1 MNANKPYEF
10 HMSDLFTLQHTDRLD
25 GGGTFESLLYTMA
38 EEMGFVTRFRGDF
51 ALDVARLQEEGS
63 KAAFTGSWIWI
74 TRRNGT
80 HLFTVPKESSE
91 IKLFEDYVNEI
102 LNAFEAKKIRVFLIT
117 KEAGTEGKED
127 EDHVWQLSR
136 YEIPG
141 IPTGYLY
148 DDLLETTAQIDAMN
162 QALSG
167 TKYIVENT
175 KGMEISPEE
184 RFPVETR
191 SMEIAL
197 QEMVKT
203 ANEVLA
209 ALSKSHWEQNRK
221 DAK

>member
-10 HMSDLFTLQHTDRLD
+10 HMSDLLTLHHADKFD
-25 GGGTFESLLYTMA
+25 NGGTFGDLLYAMA

-51 ALDVARLQEEGS
+51 ALDVKRLQEDGN
-63 KAAFTGSWIWI
+63 KAEYAGSWIWV

-80 HLFTVPKESSE
+80 HLLAAPKKPSE
-91 IKLFEDYVNEI
+91 IKPFEDYVTEI
-102 LNAFEAKKIRVFLIT
+102 LNAFGAKKVRVFLIT

-141 IPTGYLY
+141 VPTGYLY

-167 TKYIVENT
+167 TKYIVANT

-221 DAK
+221 EAK

>member
-91 IKLFEDYVNEI
+91 IKLFEDYVSEI

-148 DDLLETTAQIDAMN
+148 DDLLETTAQMDKSA
-162 QALSG
+162 
-167 TKYIVENT
+167 KEKVELDIT
-175 KGMEISPEE
+175 
-184 RFPVETR
+184 
-191 SMEIAL
+191 L
-197 QEMVKT
+197 
-203 ANEVLA
+203 
-209 ALSKSHWEQNRK
+209 
-221 DAK
+221 

>member
-1 MNANKPYEF
+1 
-10 HMSDLFTLQHTDRLD
+10 
-25 GGGTFESLLYTMA
+25 
-38 EEMGFVTRFRGDF
+38 MGIE
-51 ALDVARLQEEGS
+51 LS
-63 KAAFTGSWIWI
+63 PPAFTTPLGYTYHIGDRI
-74 TRRNGT
+74 
-80 HLFTVPKESSE
+80 SSIE
-91 IKLFEDYVNEI
+91 LDHIAAVGAI
-102 LNAFEAKKIRVFLIT
+102 ARV
-117 KEAGTEGKED
+117 D

-221 DAK
+221 EAK